1 MQSAVSPS
9 QDRVASA
16 TRGSAPQ
23 SVAVAG
29 LEARTNSRSEIFWS
43 LLYFISF
50 AVILTF
56 LVRGYGYYTTP
67 YSARPHLAEYA
78 ALRPAGTTGLMFGIV
93 GSAMMTLMLVYS
105 VRKRAIGAA
114 RWGSLRQW
122 LNLHIYL
129 GIMGP
134 LLIVLHTSFKVQGLV
149 AVSFW
154 SMVGVALSGFFGRYL
169 YQRIPRSIHGTQL
182 SLEELKDQNEEI
194 GRRLRAE
201 FGLPEETM
209 KRLDQINAAPPE
221 KMGPFRLLVS
231 MIRMDL
237 EMAVSTRR
245 WHAEFVREL
254 NLPEERFTELMQ
266 LTRAR
271 LKLRRRGLILTEA
284 RRVFHHWH
292 VIHKPFA
299 IVMYVIMVVHITVA
313 LWTGYAWRL

>member
-1 MQSAVSPS
+1 MQSALSPS
-9 QDRVASA
+9 QDRVASP
-16 TRGSAPQ
+16 TRGSAPP
-23 SVAVAG
+23 SAAVAG
-29 LEARTNSRSEIFWS
+29 LEARTNSRSRVLWT
-43 LLYFISF
+43 LLYLISF
-50 AVILTF
+50 AAILAF
-56 LVRGYGYYTTP
+56 LVSGYGYYTTP
-67 YSARPHLAEYA
+67 YSARPHHVDYA
-78 ALRPAGTTGLMFGIV
+78 ALRPAGTHGLWFGIV
-93 GSAMMTLMLVYS
+93 GSAMMTLMLLYS
-105 VRKRAIGAA
+105 YRKRASMAA
-114 RWGSLRQW
+114 HWGSLRQW

-169 YQRIPRSIHGTQL
+169 YQRIPRSIQGTQL
-182 SLEELKDQNEEI
+182 SLEDLKEQNEEI

-209 KRLDQINAAPPE
+209 KRLDQMSVAPRR
-221 KMGPFRLLVS
+221 MGPLRLLIS

-245 WHAEFVREL
+245 WHAEFVRQL
-254 NLPEERFTELMQ
+254 SLPEERFAELMQ

-271 LKLRRRGLILTEA
+271 LKLQRRGQILAEA

-299 IVMYVIMVVHITVA
+299 IVMYIIMVVHITVA
-313 LWTGYAWRL
+313 LWTGYAWRM